1 MLTMLVTGW
10 CVWPMLSLSSWIE
23 SPIIALHGV
32 NEWTQRPSPVLIETE
47 SRPPSGS
54 GTRHPSVS
62 LVPLIGT
69 LQPASTDAM

>member
-1 MLTMLVTGW
+1 MLAMVVTGW

-32 NEWTQRPSPVLIETE
+32 NEWTKRSSPVLIETE

-54 GTRHPSVS
+54 GGPRPDTHLSR
-62 LVPLIGT
+62 
-69 LQPASTDAM
+69 